1 MTDTPERLRRWRLA
15 MGGTEGAD
23 LSETDQRI
31 DRALT
36 ALYATSG
43 QPGRRKGGLEASAP
57 RVARWLGDIRE
68 FFPSPVVQVIQRDA
82 ATVEREARTERFF
95 AARREEQQQAAAV
108 NRQEQAKQ
116 AQDCQRLRDSQAQL
130 GQGGTFYKDDGKGGR
145 SYYSDEEIDAARRR
159 LSAQVAERCR

>member
-1 MTDTPERLRRWRLA
+1 MQVEVKP
-15 MGGTEGAD
+15 
-23 LSETDQRI
+23 
-31 DRALT
+31 
-36 ALYATSG
+36 
-43 QPGRRKGGLEASAP
+43 
-57 RVARWLGDIRE
+57 
-68 FFPSPVVQVIQRDA
+68 QVIQRDA

>member
-1 MTDTPERLRRWRLA
+1 MRQLWLCTLLLPSLALAEVYRWTDANGRVHFGETPQA
-15 MGGTEGAD
+15 GAVQV
-23 LSETDQRI
+23 EVK
-31 DRALT
+31 
-36 ALYATSG
+36 
-43 QPGRRKGGLEASAP
+43 P
-57 RVARWLGDIRE
+57 
-68 FFPSPVVQVIQRDA
+68 QVIQRDA
-82 ATVEREARTERFF
+82 ATVERETRTERFF

>member
-1 MTDTPERLRRWRLA
+1 MRQLWLCTLLLPSLALAEVYRWTDANGRVHFGETPQS
-15 MGGTEGAD
+15 GAVQV
-23 LSETDQRI
+23 EVK
-31 DRALT
+31 
-36 ALYATSG
+36 
-43 QPGRRKGGLEASAP
+43 P
-57 RVARWLGDIRE
+57 
-68 FFPSPVVQVIQRDA
+68 QVIQRDA

-130 GQGGTFYKDDGKGGR
+130 GQGGTFYRDDGKGGR

>member
-1 MTDTPERLRRWRLA
+1 MRQLWLCTLLLPSLALAEVYRWTDANGRVHFGETPQS
-15 MGGTEGAD
+15 GAVQV
-23 LSETDQRI
+23 EVK
-31 DRALT
+31 
-36 ALYATSG
+36 
-43 QPGRRKGGLEASAP
+43 P
-57 RVARWLGDIRE
+57 
-68 FFPSPVVQVIQRDA
+68 QVIQRDA

-159 LSAQVAERCR
+159 LSVQVAERCR

>member
-1 MTDTPERLRRWRLA
+1 MRQLWLVILLLPSLALAEVYRWTDANGRVHFGETPQA
-15 MGGTEGAD
+15 GAVQV
-23 LSETDQRI
+23 EVK
-31 DRALT
+31 
-36 ALYATSG
+36 
-43 QPGRRKGGLEASAP
+43 P
-57 RVARWLGDIRE
+57 
-68 FFPSPVVQVIQRDA
+68 QVIQRDA
-82 ATVEREARTERFF
+82 ATAEREVRTERFF

>member
-1 MTDTPERLRRWRLA
+1 MRQLWLVILLLPSLALAEVYRWTDASGRVHFAETPQA
-15 MGGTEGAD
+15 GAVQV
-23 LSETDQRI
+23 EVK
-31 DRALT
+31 
-36 ALYATSG
+36 
-43 QPGRRKGGLEASAP
+43 P
-57 RVARWLGDIRE
+57 
-68 FFPSPVVQVIQRDA
+68 QVIQRDA

-95 AARREEQQQAAAV
+95 AARREEQQQAAAI

-159 LSAQVAERCR
+159 LSTQIAQRCG